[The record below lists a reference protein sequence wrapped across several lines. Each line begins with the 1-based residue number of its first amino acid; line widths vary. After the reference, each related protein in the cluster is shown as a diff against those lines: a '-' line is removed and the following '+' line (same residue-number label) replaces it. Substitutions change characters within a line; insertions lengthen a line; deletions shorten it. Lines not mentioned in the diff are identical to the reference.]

1 MSSPNVLKINEELKE
16 ACSTCFCTFQH
27 FVIRYAKTTFSF
39 YQEFVLLCS
48 DLSHRSSDASMC
60 LSEVILLVGNEFIL
74 NVTFRLKA
82 LSLQHMER
90 RMVLIKFYIWDFGV
104 GWD

>member
-1 MSSPNVLKINEELKE
+1 MSSQNILKINEELKE

-48 DLSHRSSDASMC
+48 DWSHRSSDTSVFVRGHTFSRK
-60 LSEVILLVGNEFIL
+60 LEFIL

-90 RMVLIKFYIWDFGV
+90 WMVLIKFYIWDFGV